1 VLPKRGGFPIFG
13 NRRWVSVQSTLD
25 AEAVG
30 KVLQIIDAEAEL
42 LRPAEPQR
50 WQAIAW
56 DALPSAIEDPQLIRS
71 DQITPVIYSEAG
83 TLLGEIHLD
92 GTTVWV
98 LSDPD
103 VIANAGIDDDD
114 NAVFAVAIVDA
125 LLPAGSGVV
134 FDETIHGFTV
144 SPDLWKAL
152 LDFPLNLA
160 VLLAVVAAAVLVW
173 GTAGR
178 FGAPLPPRPRLKA
191 GKEVLIA
198 NTASLFE
205 YAGNL
210 PDILRRYRE
219 ATLRDLAQ
227 RLHIPRDIPRDP
239 DSRALMH
246 WLNQVGD
253 ARGVSQ
259 RYSEVNHEVAA
270 AINGPPTAVPALLR
284 AAVRLYRW
292 KQEMMH
298 GHRAD
303 PDGLRPGPGAGTQDR
318 GRTGRGA

>member
-1 VLPKRGGFPIFG
+1 VLE
-13 NRRWVSVQSTLD
+13 VLDDD
-25 AEAVG
+25 AELVRPE
-30 KVLQIIDAEAEL
+30 EA
-42 LRPAEPQR
+42 QD

-56 DALPSAIEDPQLIRS
+56 DALPAPIAQPQLITS
-71 DQITPVIYSEAG
+71 EHITPIVYGAAG
-83 TLLGEIHLD
+83 TLLGEIHVE

-103 VIANAGIDDDD
+103 VIANSGIDDGD
-114 NAVFAVAIVDA
+114 NAVFAAAIVDA

-152 LDFPLNLA
+152 LTFPLNLA
-160 VLLAVVAAAVLVW
+160 VLVGLAALAVLLWAA
-173 GTAGR
+173 AGR
-178 FGAPLPPRPRLKA
+178 FGAPLPPRPRLAA
-191 GKEVLIA
+191 GKAVLIA

-219 ATLRDLAQ
+219 ASLRDLAR

-239 DSRALMH
+239 DARALMH

-253 ARGVSQ
+253 ARGVSR

-270 AINGPPTAVPALLR
+270 AINGHAAAVPTLLR

-292 KQEMMH
+292 KQEIIH

-303 PDGLRPGPGAGTQDR
+303 PDGLRPGQGTGPQDR